1 MSLGVSGSSLS
12 PEVLSVSILNQVY
25 RFGVRWSVEFWCFF
39 SLLVVSS
46 AALFLVL
53 ERVSGLFWVHFRVIL
68 KSDSSLFVHESLF
81 QKHVFRLHETIH
93 FQICQAWVSVLFR

>member
-1 MSLGVSGSSLS
+1 MEGEGSSVGFRACGFTGLRFVAAS
-12 PEVLSVSILNQVY
+12 SFGVFFLSV
-25 RFGVRWSVEFWCFF
+25 F
-39 SLLVVSS
+39 VVSS

-68 KSDSSLFVHESLF
+68 KSDSSLFVHDSLF

-93 FQICQAWVSVLFR
+93 FQIWQAWVSVLFR

>member
-1 MSLGVSGSSLS
+1 MRFVAASSFGV
-12 PEVLSVSILNQVY
+12 VFLSV
-25 RFGVRWSVEFWCFF
+25 FA
-39 SLLVVSS
+39 VSS

-53 ERVSGLFWVHFRVIL
+53 ERVSGLFWLHFRVIL

-93 FQICQAWVSVLFR
+93 FEICQAWISVLFR